1 MLLVSVTSPVGIKWN
16 VSVEQTLIL
25 HVRMRVR
32 TDDGVVL
39 GNNGVKLTF
48 ILVLMLIKSVQDV
61 AKDV

>member
-1 MLLVSVTSPVGIKWN
+1 
-16 VSVEQTLIL
+16 
-25 HVRMRVR
+25 MRVR